1 MNSVNYPI
9 ISDTTINNPLYRKLL
24 VQLVATVL
32 FMTAEYDG
40 RKSAKLLKVSCVLL
54 YDKKKCK
61 TNQDCND
68 LGCNIYFLFEIL
80 RKKGLNPK

>member
-1 MNSVNYPI
+1 
-9 ISDTTINNPLYRKLL
+9 
-24 VQLVATVL
+24 
-32 FMTAEYDG
+32 MTAEYDG
-40 RKSAKLLKVSCVLL
+40 RKSAKILKVPCVLL

-80 RKKGLNPK
+80 RKKGTQSKVEEKLMFKSNNATQ